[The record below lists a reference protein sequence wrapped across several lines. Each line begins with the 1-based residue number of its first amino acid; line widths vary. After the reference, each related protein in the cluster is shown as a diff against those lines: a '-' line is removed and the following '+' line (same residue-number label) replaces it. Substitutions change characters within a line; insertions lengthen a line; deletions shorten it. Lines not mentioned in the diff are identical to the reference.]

1 MEDQFPPDEDVL
13 VLPEPLR
20 EDLHPRRGGA
30 IPGGSRLYDSA
41 EGKVRSGD
49 TADSAAG
56 AKAAKLVEEHRK
68 HLDRVLA
75 APRGDR
81 DLAEHARAYLAGA
94 DDPAGAAAV
103 LAAVGARRGRD
114 TTRIF
119 TDGWIADRGPAFA
132 AAALAEHN
140 TIANS
145 TSRLERL
152 EADLFRFLE
161 SVCLRRV
168 RGLLALGPEE
178 EYERAVERLAGSRRT
193 RSQRLVVSYLVP
205 TRDDWVDECC
215 LEPPATGHGEG
226 AYRALLW
233 ASIST
238 PRHLELL
245 GDWRL
250 EEWDFGAYS
259 SGMRATMADGAG
271 AAIAPVLVDAWDRMT
286 IYKPW
291 REAFVELISLL
302 PGDEAFRL
310 LLERYDREHARTYL
324 RAAMERC
331 PVRAARVLAGVAA
344 SGSRSAL
351 LAAGLLHAHLEAH
364 PELAGPPAPP
374 RVPDAPA
381 GDLPA
386 VLTEPGRA
394 PRLPAYADPDALPQV
409 LLKDAAG
416 ALPAD
421 AVRRL
426 VALARKDDPRLAEV
440 RDACDRRSL
449 ADLGWALFLHG
460 DAWALPALGRLGDD
474 RTASDLAELIPG
486 WVARGLRARG
496 VKAVDAIARIG
507 TAGARAV
514 LEGIAA
520 SGTHHTITTA
530 ARQRAAE
537 AAR

>member
-13 VLPEPLR
+13 ALPEPLR

-30 IPGGSRLYDSA
+30 LPGERTVYDRA
-41 EGKVRSGD
+41 EGKVRPGD
-49 TADSAAG
+49 TADPAAE
-56 AKAAKLVEEHRK
+56 AEAAKLVKDNRR
-68 HLDRVLA
+68 HLDRVLSA
-75 APRGDR
+75 SGGDR

-103 LAAVGARRGRD
+103 LAMVGAVSGRD
-114 TTRIF
+114 TARTF
-119 TDGWIADRGPAFA
+119 TEGWIAARGPAFA
-132 AAALAEHN
+132 ACALAEHN

-152 EADLFRFLE
+152 EANSFRFLE

-178 EYERAVERLAGSRRT
+178 EYRRAVERLAGSRRT

-215 LEPPATGHGEG
+215 LEPPAEGYDEG

-250 EEWDFGAYS
+250 EDWDFGPFS
-259 SGMRATMADGAG
+259 FGMRATMADGAG

-302 PGDEAFRL
+302 PSDEAFTL
-310 LLERYDREHARTYL
+310 LLERYDREHARKYL

-331 PVRAARVLAGVAA
+331 PVRAARVLAEVAG
-344 SGSRSAL
+344 SGSKSAL
-351 LAAGLLHAHLEAH
+351 LAAGLLHAHLAAH

-381 GDLPA
+381 GDVPA
-386 VLTEPGRA
+386 LLTEPGRA

-409 LLKDAAG
+409 LLKDGAR
-416 ALPAD
+416 ALPAE

-426 VALARKDDPRLAEV
+426 IALAKKDDPRLEV
-440 RDACDRRSL
+440 LRDACDRRSL

-460 DAWALPALGRLGDD
+460 DPWALPALGRLGDD
-474 RTASDLAELIPG
+474 RTARDLADLIPG
-486 WVARGLRARG
+486 WVARGGRARG

-507 TAGARAV
+507 SGGALAA

-520 SGTHHTITTA
+520 SGVHYSVTTA
-530 ARQRAAE
+530 ARRAAE